1 MAVTVIAGGMVVAPH
16 GIVSADVVMSGGRI
30 EELRGPADSRSA
42 TPATQASAAGVGTID
57 ARGCFVL
64 PGGVDPHAH
73 LMADI
78 APARRAALHGG
89 TTTALSFTS
98 PEPGERLVDA
108 VVRTRDELVPRAE
121 IDIGVHASVWEPER
135 VTESAI
141 EELAS
146 VGATGVK
153 LFLAFP
159 ELGMMAS
166 DQVLYET

>member
-1 MAVTVIAGGMVVAPH
+1 MSDMVVAGGMVVAPR

-30 EELRGPADSRSA
+30 EALREPAESR
-42 TPATQASAAGVGTID
+42 PAAPGARPSAAGERTID

-98 PEPGERLVDA
+98 PEPGESLVDA

-121 IDIGVHASVWEPER
+121 IDIGGH
-135 VTESAI
+135 
-141 EELAS
+141 
-146 VGATGVK
+146 
-153 LFLAFP
+153 
-159 ELGMMAS
+159 
-166 DQVLYET
+166 